1 MKCACLHFKFL
12 LNVLYATP
20 LENTHMLHQFE
31 ILDFQKKITPSKQTR
46 DLNPALNADYTNGKP
61 DKMNLK
67 LKFIQSFIWS
77 RSLDSFKKMEKK
89 YGAKCG
95 AGEHKGKFEGKR
107 SLRLRQRHKIDI
119 ILALKERTGD
129 VWLREKFGE
138 INRNRRG
145 CARRSTETETPDDD
159 EHTP

>member
-31 ILDFQKKITPSKQTR
+31 ILDFQK
-46 DLNPALNADYTNGKP
+46 
-61 DKMNLK
+61 
-67 LKFIQSFIWS
+67 
-77 RSLDSFKKMEKK
+77 SLDSFKKMEKK

-95 AGEHKGKFEGKR
+95 AGEHKGKVEGKR